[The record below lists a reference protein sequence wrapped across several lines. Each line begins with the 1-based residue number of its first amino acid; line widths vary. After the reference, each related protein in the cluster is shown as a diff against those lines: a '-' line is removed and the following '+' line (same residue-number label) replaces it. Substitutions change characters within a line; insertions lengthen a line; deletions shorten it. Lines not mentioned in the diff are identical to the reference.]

1 MSYLNSYQK
10 EPFFTKDTNYFT
22 LPGILCP
29 RIISRTTASC
39 GLSFLLAIIIPP
51 DCVILSYISLEV
63 YTNFGMGPFLTGN
76 LLTLYYIPV
85 REYHFLTLI
94 INHYLNCRCFPTSLF
109 CFLSGLTPEEV
120 LDVEIEDPTQGI
132 SAETNKSGAGCK
144 IPHRIYPDIKP
155 STRACKTGGFPV

>member
-1 MSYLNSYQK
+1 MFPSLASNKTIITQFLYNKYKNSIHSITPKYRKRQIPFTEELQYTLKGGEISRKAPSY
-10 EPFFTKDTNYFT
+10 
-22 LPGILCP
+22 GILCP

-109 CFLSGLTPEEV
+109 CFLS
-120 LDVEIEDPTQGI
+120 
-132 SAETNKSGAGCK
+132 
-144 IPHRIYPDIKP
+144 
-155 STRACKTGGFPV
+155 